1 MHDLSFLSKIRKKM
15 NPPLS
20 TWGSCTDWVEFAV
33 LMHISRWHLG
43 TNFCDLSDVKC
54 QRDLL
59 CDAALIADSPLKK
72 VSVSEVVSEGMQAV
86 KEPGSSSTMTSAT
99 TVGRSTTMVYY

>member
-1 MHDLSFLSKIRKKM
+1 M
-15 NPPLS
+15 NLPLS
-20 TWGSCTDWVEFAV
+20 TWGSCIDWVECEV

-59 CDAALIADSPLKK
+59 CDAALTADTELKK
-72 VSVSEVVSEGMQAV
+72 VRASEVVSKGMQAV
-86 KEPGSSSTMTSAT
+86 KEPGSSSTMISAT